1 MLSSGRESRRSWLR
15 IAIMASAF
23 IAMALCIIG
32 QASAE
37 ESIFFDG
44 FVYDTDGV
52 TPVTAIVIVY
62 YPAYPSGIATQTF
75 MDGYWP
81 YGYYI
86 IKGTRSGGIATMYA
100 YTYSAD
106 HSRMDRKSPEAVF
119 SLDSVSNGS
128 YLTRNLTLQAL
139 SPTPVPTMT
148 SMPITTPTP
157 TPNPA
162 PATAVTIVPGNSVV
176 TVSPSPTPAVYAT
189 PGATPGNNDIPS
201 TGGNIDLS
209 VSGIMKTAAMIV
221 GGVIVMLLVLYC
233 LAILIVTKL

>member
-1 MLSSGRESRRSWLR
+1 MLSSGCESRRSWLR

-52 TPVTAIVIVY
+52 TPVKAIVIVY

-100 YTYSAD
+100 YTYSVD

-139 SPTPVPTMT
+139 P
-148 SMPITTPTP
+148 
-157 TPNPA
+157 
-162 PATAVTIVPGNSVV
+162 
-176 TVSPSPTPAVYAT
+176 PTPAVYAT